1 MVNNGK
7 QIIEYKVSDSK
18 TILQILKEDLSF
30 SSRLITKIK
39 NNILLNEQIVKTYD
53 TTNVGDILR
62 IDLSFEETSDNIV
75 PNSEIKLKILYED
88 EWMLIVDKPP
98 FMPVH
103 PSINH
108 YEDSLSNG
116 VKAYFESIGLKK
128 KIRPVNRLDKNTTGI
143 VIFAKSEYIQENLT
157 DYEKYYLAIVH
168 GKTEESGI
176 IDKPI
181 ARKLPSIIER
191 TVRDDGDQAITRYKT
206 LEFKNNMSLVECK
219 LETGRTHQIRVH
231 MASIGHSI
239 IGDDLYGVSSTLI
252 NRQALH
258 AYKIKFVHP
267 VSRKE
272 MVIESELP
280 DDMKSILEQN

>member
-7 QIIEYKVSDSK
+7 QIIEYTASKSK

-30 SSRLITKIK
+30 SNRLISKIK
-39 NNILLNEQIVKTYD
+39 NDVLLNDKSAKTYD
-53 TTNVGDILR
+53 TAEIGDI
-62 IDLSFEETSDNIV
+62 IKVDIGFEETSDNIV
-75 PNSEIKLKILYED
+75 PNNDIELKVLYED

-116 VKAYFESIGLKK
+116 VKAYFLKNGINK

-157 DYEKYYLAIVH
+157 DYEKYYLTIVN
-168 GKTEESGI
+168 GQTDESGI

-206 LEFKNNMSLVECK
+206 LEYKNNMSLVECK

-272 MVIESELP
+272 MVIESEIP
-280 DDMKSILEQN
+280 DDMKNILK